1 MAARAAGL
9 NLAVAY
15 ARLTVLSSR
24 RIALS
29 RLMMIATVALS
40 LALLERANAIAR
52 PLDLALALQ
61 LAFVAPS
68 LFLALMLPR
77 RAGSWSALAAL
88 GASAG
93 LAGYIFHVA
102 MPAGPEILM
111 IDALAAGAS
120 GLLAGAAV
128 AIALPRRH
136 GFVARAGSD
145 PFADLPIDTPN

>member
-24 RIALS
+24 RSALS
-29 RLMMIATVALS
+29 RLLMIATVALS
-40 LALLERANAIAR
+40 LVLLERANAIAR

-77 RAGSWSALAAL
+77 RAGSWRWP
-88 GASAG
+88 ASAWLSAWG
-93 LAGYIFHVA
+93 
-102 MPAGPEILM
+102 
-111 IDALAAGAS
+111 
-120 GLLAGAAV
+120 
-128 AIALPRRH
+128 R
-136 GFVARAGSD
+136 
-145 PFADLPIDTPN
+145 